1 MREERAPRPRRCA
14 TSRRRGTCPPDA
26 NSVPGWFGPVGEAS
40 GGQSGRPDCP
50 PGSRPPE
57 MLGSCPGGC
66 GWRGSC
72 SCCASWRAAPGRR
85 PERSPSSAED
95 VARDSGPRRR
105 TRVAGSVKF
114 PRPDPS
120 SARIR
125 GRPSVRHPG
134 RPSWWHTRLDRCP
147 FRLERLA
154 ASVCDRRGY
163 PAGRRTTCH
172 TCRNMKRQVGPDQD
186 PAGFQ
191 SMLAHALPHR
201 CTAGLAHRRRRQPRE
216 DHGHGGH
223 RPRIRLCLVSNR
235 SARRRSQNE
244 NPHRP
249 L

>member
-1 MREERAPRPRRCA
+1 MLYIEYRHFELTEKKKHWSASGRTPRCPDRTAPRRTSVIGTPQRHMRACVQGPRQATVREERAPRPRRCA

-26 NSVPGWFGPVGEAS
+26 NSVPGWFRPVGEAS

-105 TRVAGSVKF
+105 TRVQGQVKF

-134 RPSWWHTRLDRCP
+134 RPSWWHSGWIGVRSVLS
-147 FRLERLA
+147 
-154 ASVCDRRGY
+154 ASPRVCVTGVGIRQAGGPHVT
-163 PAGRRTTCH
+163 PAET
-172 TCRNMKRQVGPDQD
+172 
-186 PAGFQ
+186 
-191 SMLAHALPHR
+191 
-201 CTAGLAHRRRRQPRE
+201 
-216 DHGHGGH
+216 
-223 RPRIRLCLVSNR
+223 
-235 SARRRSQNE
+235 
-244 NPHRP
+244 
-249 L
+249 